1 MVTNL
6 AKIQFC
12 GDGNRCLTNR
22 CRQIAMQ
29 HGVQQVSLGFLIT
42 GKPLS
47 RKGDMDFAG
56 MGQGLPLLTSPG
68 RRRKRES
75 RETGKYFVM
84 IRTIAD
90 SADRR
95 LKPPSRNAPA

>member
-12 GDGNRCLTNR
+12 GDGNRCLTNT

-29 HGVQQVSLGFLIT
+29 HGGQQVRRGFAIN

-47 RKGDMDFAG
+47 HKGDTAFANRD
-56 MGQGLPLLTSPG
+56 QGLPLLTLQGARAYAP
-68 RRRKRES
+68 
-75 RETGKYFVM
+75 
-84 IRTIAD
+84 
-90 SADRR
+90 DRR
-95 LKPPSRNAPA
+95 NW